1 VPLQRFQAGLLSSRR
16 QAFDESGLGEGTK
29 LTLVHL
35 CKEVDVLGWGVYPP
49 VILQGVVRVC
59 GPRMRAPVY
68 ILTLER
74 GSLGVWEVKDGD
86 FEAIWISVNAYVG
99 RRDMKGGGK
108 RRRDKGQRILRH
120 AQLHKSR

>member
-1 VPLQRFQAGLLSSRR
+1 M
-16 QAFDESGLGEGTK
+16 
-29 LTLVHL
+29 
-35 CKEVDVLGWGVYPP
+35 GWGVYPP

-99 RRDMKGGGK
+99 RRDMKGGGEK
-108 RRRDKGQRILRH
+108 
-120 AQLHKSR
+120 ASRQGTTNSPTRAAA